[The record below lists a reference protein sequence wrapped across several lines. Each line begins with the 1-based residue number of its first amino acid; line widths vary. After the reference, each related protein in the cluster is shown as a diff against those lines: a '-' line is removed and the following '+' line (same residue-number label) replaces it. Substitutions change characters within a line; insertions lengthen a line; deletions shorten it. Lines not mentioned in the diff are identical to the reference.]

1 MSESEREPW
10 EGWAILEI
18 MGHRRLAGLVSR
30 VEVAGFGMLRLDVP
44 GCDEGTGATQYY
56 SPSSLYCLTPTTE
69 EVARGFATRNRP
81 TPVARFEL
89 DQPTPRDVGW
99 SRSHYPDGDDE
110 GFRYEDDGD
119 EDKEDKDDDE

>member
-1 MSESEREPW
+1 
-10 EGWAILEI
+10 

-44 GCDEGTGATQYY
+44 GRDEGTVATQYY

-81 TPVARFEL
+81 APVARFEL
-89 DQPTPRDVGW
+89 DPPPPMVVDR
-99 SRSHYPDGDDE
+99 SRLCDPEGDDE
-110 GFRYEDDGD
+110 GFQYEDDED
-119 EDKEDKDDDE
+119 EDGDDDE